1 MRVDSAYSR
10 GLTRARHRCLCC
22 GHALRKVPRPGRPFD
37 RATAMGAERLES
49 IRSIHWP
56 PAVSWRAREIAS
68 EGLVRKSTRESCPG
82 PLRYPGLDS
91 SARRGP
97 LDWEPGT
104 SSCPLASVEEGNDR
118 LTCTHRIAY
127 QPHRHVRT
135 CVHRALAEM
144 LTRLAA
150 TPSDDARGRCQFKA
164 ARSASA
170 ARSVG
175 GRGFAATEC
184 RPPTSDGHDRRAA
197 SDSTTGGG
205 P

>member
-1 MRVDSAYSR
+1 MEQEGRRRRER
-10 GLTRARHRCLCC
+10 GVLAVH
-22 GHALRKVPRPGRPFD
+22 
-37 RATAMGAERLES
+37 ERLEE
-49 IRSIHWP
+49 RAERQ
-56 PAVSWRAREIAS
+56 AVRAPGVQALGIPTY
-68 EGLVRKSTRESCPG
+68 RKGTVA
-82 PLRYPGLDS
+82 RYPGLNR

-197 SDSTTGGG
+197 SGSTTGGG